1 MQNGVTL
8 ITRST
13 TNKVITIMTIA
24 KDFASKLAVAFVAI
38 AMIFMAIAPAV
49 QAEETTEDLQ
59 KTINDLLAQVAALQA
74 QTTTTT
80 TTTTTTVGSCNFM
93 MDLKTGS
100 TGADVMAL
108 QKFLNAD
115 EDTRVAAAGAVGSAG
130 METEYYGPATAAAV
144 SKFQVKYRAE
154 ILSPAGLVN
163 PTGFFGPGSRAQANK
178 LCGDSDEDTDE
189 DTDEDSDD
197 EDTELSGEGS
207 LDVFEIDNASETDLE
222 EGSEDAEI
230 AELTLEATDGDIEIS
245 RMDIALETTGSDDPW
260 DVFETIS
267 LWVDGEM
274 VADVTADDED
284 EYLDED
290 DGSLRFSD
298 LELVLMEDEEV
309 EIVIGATVAG
319 SVDDLNGGTAGLGQD
334 WTVEVNAV
342 RYFDAD
348 GVATDDESTD
358 DIGPLSGTGAAAT
371 AAFELVQAG
380 DGEELTFS
388 LGTDN
393 PESTDIVVD
402 ENDTT
407 DGVTIM
413 EYTVEAEGGD
423 IDLNELWV
431 RLTTGTAA
439 VSAVVDDVYL
449 VIDGEEFDNE
459 ATTTSGTSDD
469 YMFDIDGDVTVD
481 EDGEVTVEVVV
492 DLKSTDDGSNYANAG
507 ETISASV
514 TSALADLTDAEGA
527 DDLTGSTISG
537 SAVGDTHTLVSE
549 GIVVP
554 VDGVE
559 ATTDTSGDND
569 TLGEFTI
576 EFEVTAVEGDFYI
589 RELATGDADGI
600 TTATTGVEFMIEGG
614 TATTTGTLS
623 STADEDTTGVF
634 TVRDGETET
643 FTLRVVTNPVAS
655 GDFRVTLTGV
665 NYSANTNGYG
675 ATLYTPTPAQDFR
688 TAYETVQGS

>member
-100 TGADVMAL
+100 AGADVMAL

-207 LDVFEIDNASETDLE
+207 LDVFEIDEASDSDVE
-222 EGSEDAEI
+222 EGAEDEAI
-230 AELTLEATDGDIEIS
+230 ADLTLEATDGDIEIS
-245 RMDIALETTGSDDPW
+245 RMDVALTNVADDPW
-260 DVFETIS
+260 EVFETVS

-274 VADVTADDED
+274 IAEATADDED

-290 DGSLRFSD
+290 AGSLRFSD

-309 EIVIGATVAG
+309 EVNVAVTVAG
-319 SVDDLNGGTAGLGQD
+319 SVDTTPD
-334 WTVEVNAV
+334 TVNFAVLEV

-348 GVATDDESTD
+348 GVATDDDSTD
-358 DIGPLSGTGAAAT
+358 EITNT
-371 AAFELVQAG
+371 IAFDVVVAG

-388 LGTDN
+388 LGTNN
-393 PESTDIVVD
+393 PEATDIVVD

-413 EYTVEAEGGD
+413 EYTIEADEGD

-469 YMFDIDGDVTVD
+469 YMFDIDGDVTID
-481 EDGEVTVEVVV
+481 EGEEVTVEVVV
-492 DLKSTDDGSNYANAG
+492 DLKETDGGSNYANAG

-514 TSALADLTDAEGA
+514 TSALVDLTDAEGA
-527 DDLTGSTISG
+527 DDVTTLSG

-675 ATLYTPTPAQDFR
+675 ATLYTPTPAQDYR